1 MIHLKEHYINSL
13 NKSQRIDEFLA
24 TGAILAGA
32 LVLYG
37 LNGGGQDGNDWF
49 INSIK
54 KIGGGIFKGITTAIG
69 VVSVGIGAFLYKS
82 FTTKGQREKEE
93 QGLQRKVDDK
103 KEEIEHEKKMKE
115 LQDELD
121 RLNGKT
127 PTDSD
132 IDNIAPKIQSQQQAN
147 TEAGFS
153 DYNLTAMIAKELENS
168 KDPKQKESQ
177 KGMLDILRCKNSSET
192 PDNWLSENVSEDDLQ
207 GLIKNVNKS
216 MEGTN
221 FNDAFKESIQKSAST
236 ISEDDVK
243 TEKEISKSVYNDLGK
258 KMEADAAKR
267 KGYKTE
273 IEQKLIEQQTELS
286 KLDKRIMSAENDKD
300 KLQIKIEK
308 LKYQKESD
316 ALIYKLKE
324 EAAHFELICE
334 SSTILNKAIP
344 GRQERCE
351 KNVKSVQEEANQKS
365 NQYEKS
371 LKDLGVET
379 TEKPEEEPAKKPEE
393 EPAKKPEEE
402 PAKKSEE
409 GPAKKPEGNQDKKSK
424 SINPAQKWHKK
435 RNKHTGK
442 PSKNYYDKQGNSISP
457 QEFKQKMTS
466 FKKRKSQNE
475 SLTSFSQWL
484 RESFD

>member
-1 MIHLKEHYINSL
+1 MIHLKEHYISSL

-54 KIGGGIFKGITTAIG
+54 KIGGGIFKRITTAIG

-82 FTTKGQREKEE
+82 FTAKGQREKEE
-93 QGLQRKVDDK
+93 QGLQRKIDDK
-103 KEEIEHEKKMKE
+103 KDEIEHEKKMKE

-153 DYNLTAMIAKELENS
+153 GYNLTAMIAKELENS

-221 FNDAFKESIQKSAST
+221 FNDAFKESIQKSVST

-243 TEKEISKSVYNDLGK
+243 AEKETSKSVYNDLGK

-334 SSTILNKAIP
+334 SSAMLNKAIP

-365 NQYEKS
+365 NQYENS
-371 LKDLGVET
+371 LKDLGVEPT
-379 TEKPEEEPAKKPEE
+379 KKPEE
-393 EPAKKPEEE
+393 EPTKKPEED
-402 PAKKSEE
+402 
-409 GPAKKPEGNQDKKSK
+409 QDKKSK

-457 QEFKQKMTS
+457 QEFKQKMSS